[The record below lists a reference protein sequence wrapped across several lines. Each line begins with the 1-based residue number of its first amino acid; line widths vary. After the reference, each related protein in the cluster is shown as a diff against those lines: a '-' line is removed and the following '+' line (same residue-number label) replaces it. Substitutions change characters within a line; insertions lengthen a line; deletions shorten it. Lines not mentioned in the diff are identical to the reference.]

1 MGARSQADCVT
12 RSVLVTPGYAE
23 VGGKREVVKHGC
35 EIPGGLRNSIGPGK
49 VRRSE
54 TQILTISLSG
64 NLCYNPSSYLP
75 ALP

>member
-1 MGARSQADCVT
+1 MGARCQADCVT
-12 RSVLVTPGYAE
+12 RSVLVTPGNAG
-23 VGGKREVVKHGC
+23 VSGKREIVKQGR
-35 EIPGGLRNSIGPGK
+35 EMQGGLRNSIGLGK

-54 TQILTISLSG
+54 TQILIISFSG

>member
-1 MGARSQADCVT
+1 MGVRCQADCVT
-12 RSVLVTPGYAE
+12 RLVLVTPGYAE
-23 VGGKREVVKHGC
+23 VNGKWEIVKHGR
-35 EIPGGLRNSIGPGK
+35 EMPGGLRNSIGLGK

-54 TQILTISLSG
+54 TQILMVSLMS